1 MFVMKIE
8 YVLEVLRTHFLK
20 KASAKG
26 FETDAFIHHDD
37 IIQVSLIQV
46 RAITSLLHQSED
58 WSSSRSSNF

>member
-37 IIQVSLIQV
+37 IIQVSLIQSPGNYQP
-46 RAITSLLHQSED
+46 AATI
-58 WSSSRSSNF
+58 

>member
-46 RAITSLLHQSED
+46 RAITSLLQQQVT
-58 WSSSRSSNF
+58 R

>member
-37 IIQVSLIQV
+37 IIQVSLIQSPGNYQP
-46 RAITSLLHQSED
+46 AATGSKYLS
-58 WSSSRSSNF
+58 